1 MNRPDA
7 LIQKK
12 MNNEQILTQAKRIV
26 VKIGSALIT
35 RDGLGLDEEAI
46 QHWTKQI
53 AELCRSKRQFLLVS
67 SGAVAEGMA
76 RLGWKKRP
84 HALHE
89 QQAAASVGQMGLIRS
104 YEYHFRQ
111 HGLHTAQVLLSH
123 DDLADRRRYLNA
135 RSTLKT
141 LLNLNVIPV
150 VNENDAV
157 ATEEI
162 RFGDNDSLAA
172 MVANL
177 IEADLLILLTD
188 QDGLFDKNPKTN
200 TDARLIDYAVVN
212 DARLLTAAGPSS
224 GTLGRGGM
232 ITKVHA
238 ARTAARSGTHTVIL
252 SGRTENSIQRLLG
265 GEHLGTLLTTEQGM
279 LSARKQWL
287 AGRLVPKGVIV
298 LDNGAVKVLKEK
310 GRSLL
315 PVGVTAVQGEFRRGD
330 LVKCVDEQWQEIARG
345 LINYSS
351 METARIKG
359 CSSKKVEKELG
370 YIDEPELIHRDNLV
384 ITE

>member
-1 MNRPDA
+1 MNS
-7 LIQKK
+7 
-12 MNNEQILTQAKRIV
+12 EQILTDAQRIV

-35 RDGLGLDEEAI
+35 RDGLGLDEQAI
-46 QHWTKQI
+46 YGWTEQI
-53 AELCRSKRQFLLVS
+53 SGLLAKKRRIVLVS
-67 SGAVAEGMA
+67 SGSVAEGMT

-89 QQAAASVGQMGLIRS
+89 LQAAASVGQMGLVRC
-104 YEYHFRQ
+104 YEDNFQ
-111 HGLHTAQVLLSH
+111 KHGLHTAQVLLSH
-123 DDLADRRRYLNA
+123 DDLANRRRYLNA

-141 LLNLNVIPV
+141 LLDLKVVPI
-150 VNENDAV
+150 VNENDTV

-188 QDGLFDKNPKTN
+188 QDGLFDSDPRHNA
-200 TDARLIDYAVVN
+200 DAKLISHANIEDEH
-212 DARLLTAAGPSS
+212 LLQAAGPSNS
-224 GTLGRGGM
+224 SLGRGGM

-252 SGRTENSIQRLLG
+252 SGRSENGLQRLLN
-265 GEHLGTLLTTEQGM
+265 GEQLGTLITASQGA

-287 AGRLVPKGVIV
+287 AGRLVPKGLVV
-298 LDNGAVKVLKEK
+298 LDSGAVKVLKEK

-315 PVGVTAVQGEFRRGD
+315 PVGITAVQGEFLRGD
-330 LVKCVDEQWQEIARG
+330 LVKCVDSDWQEIARG

-351 METARIKG
+351 TETSQIKG
-359 CSSKKVEKELG
+359 LASKKIEQTLG

-384 ITE
+384 VTS

>member
-1 MNRPDA
+1 MDTKLLLSKSQR
-7 LIQKK
+7 
-12 MNNEQILTQAKRIV
+12 V
-26 VKIGSALIT
+26 VIKIGSALIT
-35 RDGLGLDEEAI
+35 RDGHGLDEEAV
-46 QHWTKQI
+46 QSWTRQI
-53 AELCRSKRQFLLVS
+53 AELTAKNKQCVLVS
-67 SGAVAEGMA
+67 SGAVAEGMV

-89 QQAAASVGQMGLIRS
+89 LQAAASVGQMGLVGC
-104 YEYHFRQ
+104 YEDRFKK

-135 RSTLKT
+135 RSTLTT
-141 LLNLNVIPV
+141 LLDLKVIPI
-150 VNENDAV
+150 VNENDTV

-188 QDGLFDKNPKTN
+188 RDGVFDSDPKIN
-200 TDARLIDYAVVN
+200 ADAQLIEYAHV
-212 DARLLTAAGPSS
+212 DDDRLLSAAGPSS

-232 ITKVHA
+232 ITKVQA
-238 ARTAARSGTHTVIL
+238 ARTAARSGTHTVIM
-252 SGRTENSIQRLLG
+252 SGQVENGLLRLLA
-265 GEHLGTLLTTEQGM
+265 GEQLGTLLTASEGA

-287 AGRLVPKGVIV
+287 AGRLIPKGVIV
-298 LDNGAVKVLKEK
+298 LDEGAVKVLKDK

-330 LVKCVDEQWQEIARG
+330 LVKCVDHNWQEIARG

-351 METARIKG
+351 VETIKIKG
-359 CSSKKVEKELG
+359 CSSKKIEQELG

-384 ITE
+384 VTA